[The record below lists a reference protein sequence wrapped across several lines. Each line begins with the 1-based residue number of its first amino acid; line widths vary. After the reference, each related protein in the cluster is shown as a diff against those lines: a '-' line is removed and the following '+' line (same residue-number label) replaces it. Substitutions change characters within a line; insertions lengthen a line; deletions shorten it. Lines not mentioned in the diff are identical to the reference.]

1 MRTVDIVLCILNKSA
16 QSTLVNSK
24 YLAVLDVNLCNKSGH
39 DEPFMANMTIDTSR
53 ASNASS
59 QISKVMYEFQS
70 NGSPLRV
77 RADGVVKKEPTLSS
91 PYGELEFNY
100 AHIDVN
106 AGDVIHGSLV
116 ITDIGNVVS
125 IELTKEI
132 DCRNGS
138 EGCGYLEDNAS
149 TPYNDINHRSYVDA
163 SVASDGASGM
173 AKVGYVDRSDPN
185 KQLTYL
191 LNWNNDFIAQ
201 YDYDTNN
208 QLLQSTCKSRSSYM
222 DSVINYLL
230 YNLDGS
236 AVDITTSVY
245 GHYTDTNNV
254 KQQIYVS
261 RRNAWFEGGETGA
274 NRPTSM
280 TTTDGTALSISYDDG
295 DSSTSSYDTD
305 NDGVFATVT
314 GITLTDPIRFTNAV
328 IPGSNVVYNDG
339 TTQGTNYTPSY
350 LGSDGKRS
358 WGIPSVTV
366 SGNSIRKLNINNGT
380 QLTDMNGVSYI
391 LKQDFILKYPSV
403 VSISN
408 CSSLTAEEVNAETNI
423 SAKTSADITAIDA
436 SWVTPVVGDNP
447 KVIDGVIQ

>member
-1 MRTVDIVLCILNKSA
+1 
-16 QSTLVNSK
+16 
-24 YLAVLDVNLCNKSGH
+24 
-39 DEPFMANMTIDTSR
+39 
-53 ASNASS
+53 
-59 QISKVMYEFQS
+59 
-70 NGSPLRV
+70 
-77 RADGVVKKEPTLSS
+77 
-91 PYGELEFNY
+91 
-100 AHIDVN
+100 
-106 AGDVIHGSLV
+106 
-116 ITDIGNVVS
+116 
-125 IELTKEI
+125 
-132 DCRNGS
+132 
-138 EGCGYLEDNAS
+138 
-149 TPYNDINHRSYVDA
+149 
-163 SVASDGASGM
+163 
-173 AKVGYVDRSDPN
+173 
-185 KQLTYL
+185 
-191 LNWNNDFIAQ
+191 
-201 YDYDTNN
+201 
-208 QLLQSTCKSRSSYM
+208 M

-366 SGNSIRKLNINNGT
+366 SGNSMRKLNINNGT

-408 CSSLTAEEVNAETNI
+408 CSSLTAEAVNAKSNI
-423 SAKTSADITAIDA
+423 SAKTSADITAIDS
-436 SWVTPVVGDNP
+436 SWITPVVGDNP